1 MFLRNMSGSGS
12 NNDVA
17 VPSNLQHLVRSLDL
31 CLGSSMECKWSLS
44 GPGTKTKK
52 KGALQQRYSYPRG
65 RPEYSNTK
73 GVSLVIASVNVCHFS
88 VAHQIS
94 SHHSHLIISF
104 CLTGINVDY
113 D

>member
-73 GVSLVIASVNVCHFS
+73 GVSLVIASVNVCHFFS
-88 VAHQIS
+88 RASDLIS
-94 SHHSHLIISF
+94 SFSSHYFILSNRDQ
-104 CLTGINVDY
+104 CGL
-113 D
+113 

>member
-1 MFLRNMSGSGS
+1 MSGS

-17 VPSNLQHLVRSLDL
+17 VPSNLQHLVRSLNDL
-31 CLGSSMECKWSLS
+31 LGLGSSMECKWSLS

-73 GVSLVIASVNVCHFS
+73 GVRLITSCECMSFFSRASDL
-88 VAHQIS
+88 IS
-94 SHHSHLIISF
+94 SFSSKI
-104 CLTGINVDY
+104 TGINVDN

>member
-1 MFLRNMSGSGS
+1 MFLRNLSGS

-31 CLGSSMECKWSLS
+31 CLGSSMACKWSLS

-73 GVSLVIASVNVCHFS
+73 GVRLLASCECMSFFSRASDLTSSFHFVS
-88 VAHQIS
+88 
-94 SHHSHLIISF
+94 
-104 CLTGINVDY
+104 TGINVDN

>member
-1 MFLRNMSGSGS
+1 MSGS

-17 VPSNLQHLVRSLDL
+17 VPSNLQHLVKSLNDNL
-31 CLGSSMECKWSLS
+31 ESSMECKWSLS

-73 GVSLVIASVNVCHFS
+73 GVRLIAS
-88 VAHQIS
+88 
-94 SHHSHLIISF
+94 
-104 CLTGINVDY
+104 
-113 D
+113 

>member
-1 MFLRNMSGSGS
+1 MFLRNLSGS
-12 NNDVA
+12 NDDVA

-73 GVSLVIASVNVCHFS
+73 GVRFRLIASCECMSFFQS
-88 VAHQIS
+88 RIR
-94 SHHSHLIISF
+94 SHLIISF
-104 CLTGINVDY
+104 FYRDQCGQ
-113 D
+113 